1 VPLFLVMDELRTMN
15 AAAQP
20 ALARESERLAAI
32 AGAIGKARARVFRVG
47 ECCLWDVV
55 PSRLLS
61 RLIGYKASRSVVNG
75 ALVY

>member
-1 VPLFLVMDELRTMN
+1 MPLFLVMDELRTMN

-47 ECCLWDVV
+47 ECCLWMM
-55 PSRLLS
+55 
-61 RLIGYKASRSVVNG
+61 
-75 ALVY
+75 

>member
-32 AGAIGKARARVFRVG
+32 AGQLARRG
-47 ECCLWDVV
+47 Q
-55 PSRLLS
+55 
-61 RLIGYKASRSVVNG
+61 GYF
-75 ALVY
+75 ALVNVVCECTSLRGINLQAKRVKRLTETPYGH